1 MTFTLGRRE
10 EAEAYFEKQRA
21 TAAASAA
28 DFERTLAERREK
40 ATAEFT
46 GQMAKQDQALAAVQ
60 ERADLLARE
69 AEQDRAAAAEEAA
82 RVLDAARSEAAALV
96 ASAKEQAERVR
107 RDSERELSAATA
119 RRDSITAQLSNV
131 RNMLATLGGPAAVTA
146 LDAAADADAPAE
158 QAPAEDAE
166 QAPAA
171 ESVDTSEATAEADG
185 DHTASESAEVDG
197 EQAASETAEDDA
209 PADDQ
214 GSDEADRVPG
224 SARKAKTS
232 ARR

>member
-1 MTFTLGRRE
+1 M
-10 EAEAYFEKQRA
+10 
-21 TAAASAA
+21 
-28 DFERTLAERREK
+28 
-40 ATAEFT
+40 
-46 GQMAKQDQALAAVQ
+46 V
-60 ERADLLARE
+60 
-69 AEQDRAAAAEEAA
+69 RAA
-82 RVLDAARSEAAALV
+82 RPEAAALV

>member
-1 MTFTLGRRE
+1 
-10 EAEAYFEKQRA
+10 
-21 TAAASAA
+21 
-28 DFERTLAERREK
+28 
-40 ATAEFT
+40 
-46 GQMAKQDQALAAVQ
+46 
-60 ERADLLARE
+60 
-69 AEQDRAAAAEEAA
+69 
-82 RVLDAARSEAAALV
+82 
-96 ASAKEQAERVR
+96 
-107 RDSERELSAATA
+107 
-119 RRDSITAQLSNV
+119 
-131 RNMLATLGGPAAVTA
+131 
-146 LDAAADADAPAE
+146 
-158 QAPAEDAE
+158 
-166 QAPAA
+166 AA

>member
-1 MTFTLGRRE
+1 
-10 EAEAYFEKQRA
+10 
-21 TAAASAA
+21 
-28 DFERTLAERREK
+28 
-40 ATAEFT
+40 
-46 GQMAKQDQALAAVQ
+46 MAKQDQALAAVQ

-185 DHTASESAEVDG
+185 DHP
-197 EQAASETAEDDA
+197 ASETAEDDA
-209 PADDQ
+209 TADDQ
-214 GSDEADRVPG
+214 GSDESDRVPG